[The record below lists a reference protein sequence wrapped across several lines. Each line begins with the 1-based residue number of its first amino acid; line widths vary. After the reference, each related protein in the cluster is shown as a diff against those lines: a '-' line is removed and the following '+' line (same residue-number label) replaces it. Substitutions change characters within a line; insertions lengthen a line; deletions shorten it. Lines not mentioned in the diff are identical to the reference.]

1 MNKYWIPGPI
11 TNYGT
16 TDAGFR
22 GEVRVVLASDHE
34 ARLDELQQVIDD
46 RDKALGFEILSPE
59 TQAAF
64 RASVQ
69 EIDGINLRRVKELE
83 ERLAEADAAN
93 GELRFLLNEA
103 SAGDADIQLMFEER
117 DELRKRLADTQ
128 AGAELLSRQS
138 NDYEARLAEA
148 ERVIAEY
155 ATHSQGCPVI
165 FDDSLCT
172 CGLTKARAA
181 VSADGSTT

>member
-83 ERLAEADAAN
+83 ARLAEADAAN

-103 SAGDADIQLMFEER
+103 SAGNADIQLMFEER
-117 DELRKRLADTQ
+117 DELRKRLAEAVT
-128 AGAELLSRQS
+128 LL
-138 NDYEARLAEA
+138 EAIDNADAITIDRDFPAADVAIAEA
-148 ERVIAEY
+148 LWDSIHRITTEY
-155 ATHSQGCPVI
+155 AE
-165 FDDSLCT
+165 
-172 CGLTKARAA
+172 RAT